1 MKLKKNTAIS
11 VLFFL
16 GGGRGGRDVDIEKV
30 LVCNKISFSDKNYTL
45 LVTRIVIIKLSHYK
59 TSAYVKSYDV

>member
-16 GGGRGGRDVDIEKV
+16 GGGGGRDVDIEKV
-30 LVCNKISFSDKNYTL
+30 LVFNKISFSDKNYTL

>member
-16 GGGRGGRDVDIEKV
+16 GGGGRDVDIEKV

>member
-16 GGGRGGRDVDIEKV
+16 GGGGDVDIEKV
-30 LVCNKISFSDKNYTL
+30 LVCNKISFRDKNYTL

>member
-16 GGGRGGRDVDIEKV
+16 GGGGGDVYIEKV

>member
-16 GGGRGGRDVDIEKV
+16 RGGGDVDIEKV

>member
-16 GGGRGGRDVDIEKV
+16 GGEGLDVDIEKV
-30 LVCNKISFSDKNYTL
+30 LVCNKISFSDKNYAL